1 MKTNL
6 TQSALIV
13 CLALTLILSACGASA
28 PAATSTPTNTATATN
43 TLAPTFTPT
52 VTLTPTRTP
61 KPTATPNLAAT
72 QQYED
77 FFAVVQKIH
86 EAGQISTLD
95 GTYSRL
101 DDYSDEL
108 AMSYGYSWNSTGK
121 SAKNF
126 IIRAD
131 FDWEVANKKNY
142 SGCGYMF
149 RQDPND
155 NSLYY
160 IIGLDGLNGILLSF
174 TEWSGQSSGVLY
186 NYPAQLIKKTSIPDM
201 GSNPYHAQFTL
212 VVADTTAYT
221 YVDGNLFTEHRLTAE
236 HLAAAGVL
244 SSLVLTGSDK
254 DFGTRCKIT
263 NAELWVIEP

>member
-6 TQSALIV
+6 SNSVLFV
-13 CLALTLILSACGASA
+13 FMALTLILSACGASA

-52 VTLTPTRTP
+52 VTLIPTRTP

-86 EAGQISTLD
+86 EAGQISTLG
-95 GTYSRL
+95 GTYSKL

-108 AMSYGYSWNSTGK
+108 AMSYGYSWNPTGK
-121 SAKNF
+121 NAKSF
-126 IIRAD
+126 IVRAD
-131 FDWEVANKKNY
+131 FDWEVANQKNY

-149 RQDPND
+149 RQAGQY
-155 NSLYY
+155 YY
-160 IIGLDGLNGILLSF
+160 IIALDGLNGVLLSY
-174 TEWSGQSSGVLY
+174 TGSDGH
-186 NYPAQLIKKTSIPDM
+186 YPASLIKKMSMPDL

-212 VVADTTAYT
+212 VVTDTAAYT
-221 YVDGNLFTEHRLTAE
+221 YVNGNFLTEHRLQSNWLTDS
-236 HLAAAGVL
+236 GPL
-244 SSLVLTGSDK
+244 SSLVLTGSDT
-254 DFGTRCKIT
+254 DYGTRCKIT
-263 NAELWVIEP
+263 NAELWVS